1 MTEVESNYIILW
13 CIYLLAVVG
22 AMVVVRRFCS
32 ALKLQE
38 SAAVVRIIVL
48 VILIT
53 PAKVD
58 PELGFWA
65 PAFMALFMDAIAV
78 GIEPALSRL
87 WPILIVLVISLGL
100 SFSWRLVS
108 SKRAG

>member
-1 MTEVESNYIILW
+1 MTDVESNHIILW

-32 ALKLQE
+32 AMKLKE
-38 SAAVVRIIVL
+38 SAAVLRIVVL
-48 VILIT
+48 VILVT

-65 PAFMALFMDAIAV
+65 PAFMAVFMDAIAM

-87 WPILIVLVISLGL
+87 WPILIVLVISLAL
-100 SFSWRLVS
+100 SFGWRVVF
-108 SKRAG
+108 SKSAD